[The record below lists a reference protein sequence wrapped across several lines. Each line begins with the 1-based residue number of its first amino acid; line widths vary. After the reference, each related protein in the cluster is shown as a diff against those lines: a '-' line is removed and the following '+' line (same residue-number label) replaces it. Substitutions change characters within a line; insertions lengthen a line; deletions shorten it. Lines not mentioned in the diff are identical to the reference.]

1 MRPISRTAVGA
12 ATAAVLAV
20 TAVGPSTAQPA
31 DGAPGAGKRPLVG
44 SEAAGKQ
51 PTAPVTVTLV
61 TGDRILV
68 STDTAGRT
76 AATAMPRA
84 DGSQPLVQTRQSGKD
99 LYVYPEGAVRA
110 LAAGKVDPELF
121 NVTGLVRQGYDD
133 AHTKK
138 LPLIAVY
145 DASVNV
151 ARSAPPAP
159 RGADRSLVLG
169 SIGAVALAADKEQA
183 AAFWADVTGTDARAR
198 SVSGGLKKLWLD
210 GKVQA
215 NLERSTKQ
223 VAATAAW
230 APGTTARAPRSPS
243 STPEPTWTTPTWRAG
258 SRRRRTSPTP
268 TPTPTGRATAPT
280 PSPPSAAPAPRA
292 AAPRR
297 GSPPAPNCSAAR
309 SSTTGATAWIRG
321 SSRAWSGPSR
331 PRPTWSP

>member
-1 MRPISRTAVGA
+1 MRPISRTALGA

-31 DGAPGAGKRPLVG
+31 DGAPGAGKRALVG
-44 SEAAGKQ
+44 SEEAGKQ

-99 LYVYPEGAVRA
+99 LYVYPEGAVKA

-145 DASVNV
+145 DGSVNV
-151 ARSAPPAP
+151 ARSARPPRAAPTARSSSAPSAPSRSPPTRSRPPPSGPTSPVRTPARAPSRAGSRSSGWTARSGRTWSAP
-159 RGADRSLVLG
+159 RSRWPPPPPGP
-169 SIGAVALAADKEQA
+169 
-183 AAFWADVTGTDARAR
+183 
-198 SVSGGLKKLWLD
+198 
-210 GKVQA
+210 
-215 NLERSTKQ
+215 
-223 VAATAAW
+223 
-230 APGTTARAPRSPS
+230 PGTTARALRSPS
-243 STPEPTWTTPTWRAG
+243 STPARTWTTPT
-258 SRRRRTSPTP
+258 
-268 TPTPTGRATAPT
+268 
-280 PSPPSAAPAPRA
+280 
-292 AAPRR
+292 
-297 GSPPAPNCSAAR
+297 
-309 SSTTGATAWIRG
+309 
-321 SSRAWSGPSR
+321 
-331 PRPTWSP
+331 